1 MRRINQPSE
10 RVHRRT
16 KRTGTRSTHAVSSTR
31 QSLLYLYTPS
41 NTAVSHA
48 AHPVPTIDRTRSVA
62 VSDPENWM
70 AILIWGESSKH
81 GRRTQARS
89 YSYHT
94 GREYRETWLAC
105 VPPSIR

>member
-48 AHPVPTIDRTRSVA
+48 AHPVPTIDRTRKVCG
-62 VSDPENWM
+62 
-70 AILIWGESSKH
+70 IG
-81 GRRTQARS
+81 
-89 YSYHT
+89 
-94 GREYRETWLAC
+94 
-105 VPPSIR
+105 